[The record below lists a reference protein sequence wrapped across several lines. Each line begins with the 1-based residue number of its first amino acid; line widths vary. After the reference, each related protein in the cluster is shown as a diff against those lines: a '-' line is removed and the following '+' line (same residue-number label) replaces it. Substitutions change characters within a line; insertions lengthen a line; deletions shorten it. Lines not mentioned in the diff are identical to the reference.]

1 VTGEKTVINY
11 GSPRTAYIAL
21 PEFFFLYTD
30 AAYLAA
36 LPPRG
41 VDSSINLLDT
51 AENVGAADSGDV
63 EPDDVADDRAATNLA
78 TIDSRAMFMAFT
90 WLKLTLEGSLSDD
103 LSSPFQFLCVR
114 EPWDTGADEAAGCS
128 WSRYGS
134 YTPNTASSLCSAP
147 PATRLSRRRQ

>member
-1 VTGEKTVINY
+1 MTGEKTVINY